1 VIDGQLSK
9 MSLSPRE
16 SLCEY
21 TGHYR
26 KRLTRTLSL
35 PVGKLLDRGRSET
48 VRVSLLCFSQKL
60 DPQHP
65 LQHHEPPPEPMK
77 Q

>member
-1 VIDGQLSK
+1 
-9 MSLSPRE
+9 M
-16 SLCEY
+16 
-21 TGHYR
+21 
-26 KRLTRTLSL
+26 TLL
-35 PVGKLLDRGRSET
+35 NPVGCDLALLLLPTTGLHVFLQENKA
-48 VRVSLLCFSQKL
+48 LLCFSQKL

>member
-1 VIDGQLSK
+1 MAGL
-9 MSLSPRE
+9 
-16 SLCEY
+16 
-21 TGHYR
+21 
-26 KRLTRTLSL
+26 RLVADTDS
-35 PVGKLLDRGRSET
+35 RSQG
-48 VRVSLLCFSQKL
+48 VLCFSQKL